1 MHTGAIRKLD
11 VSADGTL
18 IATASDDKT
27 ARLWSVPERRLLKT
41 FRLSIPELTGG
52 RQNAGDD
59 QIWRGTAFLHCR
71 AEVSAGISPLRSPI
85 RLVDRANDI
94 TSSYHQFKGSR
105 SREIPRQEAENH
117 HRRQVQAH

>member
-11 VSADGTL
+11 VGADGTL

-52 RQNAGDD
+52 RQNAGMTKYGAATRFF
-59 QIWRGTAFLHCR
+59 I
-71 AEVSAGISPLRSPI
+71 AGL
-85 RLVDRANDI
+85 
-94 TSSYHQFKGSR
+94 K
-105 SREIPRQEAENH
+105 
-117 HRRQVQAH
+117 